1 MTNKLADRKDSTPA
15 KAERTAEEIAAYKA
29 KVAQVLSQGVV
40 GHQLQMFDAE
50 DDRRYAYIRETDAD
64 INRYKALGYRVET
77 EMEEGMH
84 GTGDGKRRIGD
95 TILMSIPKDDYA
107 IIEEFKREQNKK
119 KMSSPI
125 KEYKER
131 AAAAAA
137 RGMAAPPI
145 DLMQTQE
152 E

>member
-1 MTNKLADRKDSTPA
+1 MTTKLADRKDSTPA
-15 KAERTAEEIAAYKA
+15 KAEKTAEEIAAYKA

-40 GHQLQMFDAE
+40 GHQLQMFDGE

-77 EMEEGMH
+77 DMGKGMH

-95 TILMSIPKDDYA
+95 TILMSVPKDDYA

-145 DLMQTQE
+145 DLMETQE